1 MKNVSVSRG
10 EGAGCNENGRWK
22 NLDGKLIEKKRR
34 EKKKKFDYSSSL
46 CLRND
51 LKTRYFNN
59 SKERRN
65 FNLKSWLLVISRY
78 IVLEMNVV
86 TNHVILNIFEHIPS
100 PLLHVTVN

>member
-46 CLRND
+46 CL
-51 LKTRYFNN
+51 
-59 SKERRN
+59 
-65 FNLKSWLLVISRY
+65 
-78 IVLEMNVV
+78 
-86 TNHVILNIFEHIPS
+86 FE
-100 PLLHVTVN
+100 

>member
-10 EGAGCNENGRWK
+10 QGCNENGRWK

-34 EKKKKFDYSSSL
+34 EKKRNSIIRPVCVYL
-46 CLRND
+46 ND

-78 IVLEMNVV
+78 IVLEMN
-86 TNHVILNIFEHIPS
+86 HEPIMLY
-100 PLLHVTVN
+100 